1 MLFPIPQ
8 KLANLPR
15 RKGAMLKNFT
25 FVRLFTRVI
34 CSVEL
39 FFSIFCLK
47 YPGNGKKIQCLKDE
61 GRVRISIKNKRQL
74 FIKRELL
81 VQKLFEKLK
90 ICMCTLSLLGKVTDF
105 LLNKLCVLIVNK
117 LCVLIF
123 NSLDQSLKSSFQLGY
138 HSNVSM

>member
-105 LLNKLCVLIVNK
+105 LFQVNK